1 MKLGFN
7 LHLSPKHMFFF
18 LHYTTLSGFCSL
30 PRKKIKEEKNTAA
43 KLRVRGNSGGTGSVV
58 IETRVFQGAHRQGTG
73 SRDD

>member
-43 KLRVRGNSGGTGSVV
+43 KLRVRGK
-58 IETRVFQGAHRQGTG
+58 ETIYYTFDLLQYTRGRTAPGRELG
-73 SRDD
+73 